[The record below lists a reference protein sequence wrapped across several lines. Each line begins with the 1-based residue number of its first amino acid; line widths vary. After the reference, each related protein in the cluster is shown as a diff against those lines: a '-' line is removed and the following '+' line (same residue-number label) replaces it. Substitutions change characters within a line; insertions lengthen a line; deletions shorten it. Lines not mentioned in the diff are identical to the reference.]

1 MTKHM
6 LIDAT
11 HAEETRVVVMNGRR
25 IDDYDVETSARR
37 QLKGNIYLAKVIRVE
52 PSLQAAFV
60 DYGGNRH
67 GFLAFSEI
75 HPDFFQIPV
84 ADREKL
90 LALQDEET
98 RYDRRSHS
106 SYDESEKK
114 SYLEPD
120 DFADDHN
127 LESPDSDDGDD
138 QDYSP
143 EMVSGEHDTGDEHL
157 AARRTDRFLK
167 NYRIQEV
174 IRRRQILLVQ
184 VVKEERG
191 NKGAALTTYISLAGR
206 YCVLM
211 PNALRGGGVSRK
223 ITSETDRK
231 RLKDI
236 VSQLGLP
243 RSMAMIIRTAG
254 AGRPEQEI
262 IRDCDY
268 LLQLWDDIRNH
279 VLASMAPVL
288 VYEEASLIK
297 RAIRDLFSR
306 DIEDIYIDGETA
318 WKSAREFARLLMP
331 HSARKIK
338 LWQNRGQ
345 TLFSYYNVEAALD
358 AMYSPT
364 VRLESGGYLV
374 INQTEALVSIDVNS
388 GKSTS
393 QRDIEETAI
402 RTNLEAAEEIAR
414 QLRLRDLAGLIVI
427 DFIDM
432 ESRRHN
438 IQVERRLKENL
449 KQDRARIQIGRISH
463 FGLLEMSRQRLHPSL
478 AETMLTPCPHCH
490 GTGSVRGT
498 ENIALHV
505 LRSIEDEASRRLSNE
520 ICVFTLPDIAL
531 FILNAKRT
539 KLAEIEAQHYVS
551 IFFRTDENLG
561 EENVR
566 IEHSGRRYEN
576 RPQPPALPAASEKVR
591 TIAIVEGEAPAVIEA
606 GSDAQPQEEPAQD
619 QTRRRRRR
627 GTRRH
632 NQHREV
638 NEQTVLPSEEQAPI
652 EEEPVRNAKNI
663 PTETEGLAPG
673 RRRTRTHRLNNPPRR
688 GTKEAATEQGRE
700 QDLSRQKRYEKKNE
714 PVLPIYQGPTPADPF
729 GGFDIFEVINRHDD
743 LALEAAKSSSKSTD
757 PASESVKEEKAP
769 QSEEKAPRRR
779 RTRSTRA
786 KKVETT
792 EVSAIDTEIAVE
804 IQPAAEKETAQPIQG
819 YWRSNKRKATQ
830 STEIAETANEV
841 DVAVEEPAPSEEKKK
856 SSTTRKRRTTTRRK
870 KAEPKDETANGD
882 SPAGE
887 NSAAPQP
894 INVDD
899 AKISKRRVGWWKR

>member
-25 IDDYDVETSARR
+25 IDDYDVESSARR

-75 HPDFFQIPV
+75 HPDYFQIPV

-90 LALQDEET
+90 LALQEEEAQQDQISEQIDAPAEEFSET
-98 RYDRRSHS
+98 END
-106 SYDESEKK
+106 SYDEDED
-114 SYLEPD
+114 E
-120 DFADDHN
+120 
-127 LESPDSDDGDD
+127 
-138 QDYSP
+138 SP
-143 EMVSGEHDTGDEHL
+143 EMVSGEHDTGDEET
-157 AARRTDRFLK
+157 ASRRTSRFLR

-174 IRRRQILLVQ
+174 IRRRQIILVQ

-223 ITSETDRK
+223 ITSDTDRK

-236 VSQLGLP
+236 ISQLDLP

-262 IRDCDY
+262 IKDCDY
-268 LLQLWDDIRNH
+268 LLQLWDDIRAH
-279 VLASMAPVL
+279 ALSSIAPVL
-288 VYEEASLIK
+288 VYEEATLIK

-306 DIEDIYIDGETA
+306 DIEDIYIDGEKA
-318 WKSAREFARLLMP
+318 WKSARDFARLLIP
-331 HSARKIK
+331 HNARKIK

-358 AMYSPT
+358 AMYSP
-364 VRLESGGYLV
+364 VAQLESGGYLV

-393 QRDIEETAI
+393 QRNIEETAV
-402 RTNLEAAEEIAR
+402 RTNLEAADEIAR

-438 IQVERRLKENL
+438 MQVERRLKDAL

-490 GTGSVRGT
+490 GTGTIRGT
-498 ENIALHV
+498 ESNALHV
-505 LRSIEDEASRRLSNE
+505 LRTIEEEAARHQNATLYVS
-520 ICVFTLPDIAL
+520 TLPEITL
-531 FILNAKRT
+531 YMLNAKREWLGT
-539 KLAEIEAQHYVS
+539 IEAQHNVT
-551 IFFRTDENLG
+551 ITFKTDATLSDNPSD
-561 EENVR
+561 NKVR
-566 IEHSGRRYEN
+566 IEWVGTQRNDGE
-576 RPQPPALPAASEKVR
+576 QPAARNSSRVSAPEKIR
-591 TIAIVEGEAPAVIEA
+591 TIEIVEGEIPSSDLAADTLMEIPEEA
-606 GSDAQPQEEPAQD
+606 TSETGHEQGGN
-619 QTRRRRRR
+619 RRRRRR
-627 GTRRH
+627 NGRRN
-632 NQHREV
+632 NQGRDRQEQNVSLSAENDAESEV
-638 NEQTVLPSEEQAPI
+638 EDKVPERSSEETDVHEN
-652 EEEPVRNAKNI
+652 EEQRE
-663 PTETEGLAPG
+663 LAPG
-673 RRRTRTHRLNNPPRR
+673 RRRTRMRRLNNPRR
-688 GTKEAATEQGRE
+688 ERHQEDQPDDQSA
-700 QDLSRQKRYEKKNE
+700 RQT
-714 PVLPIYQGPTPADPF
+714 PVRPVYQGPTPADPF
-729 GGFDIFEVINRHDD
+729 GGFDIFEAIEQHDEQELAEAVRH
-743 LALEAAKSSSKSTD
+743 E
-757 PASESVKEEKAP
+757 KEEPLKERARSRSSETHPARSHKEAKAQQKVEDFVEP
-769 QSEEKAPRRR
+769 EQQEAHEVSEAEPAKPTRRRR
-779 RTRSTRA
+779 RTT
-786 KKVETT
+786 KTMK
-792 EVSAIDTEIAVE
+792 D
-804 IQPAAEKETAQPIQG
+804 EKTQENTA
-819 YWRSNKRKATQ
+819 SEA
-830 STEIAETANEV
+830 S
-841 DVAVEEPAPSEEKKK
+841 SEEAAPVEAKPV
-856 SSTTRKRRTTTRRK
+856 RKRRTTTRRK
-870 KAEPKDETANGD
+870 KADSSSEASSSEANP
-882 SPAGE
+882 SPMEE

-894 INVDD
+894 IDVDE
-899 AKISKRRVGWWKR
+899 AQPAKRRVGWWRR